1 MLVIETLIII
11 ISVFVLW
18 TQTYLQDWKSVILF
32 LFVISLCHYVLK
44 TPVYVAFGIA
54 GILSCLLYLSYSN
67 IEGYSVKEDEDELGD
82 VDDLDDDED
91 GEDDEDDEDDED
103 EEDEEEE
110 DEEEEDE
117 EEEDEEEEVDSKP
130 VNNNPI
136 DMEETIKGA
145 LENFDPKT
153 LKNMT
158 KDTTSLIKSQS
169 ELMGMIQQ
177 MQPVIQK
184 GLSLVDRFHGEGKT
198 EKLFKQYD
206 NLKKLQKSIKV

>member
-91 GEDDEDDEDDED
+91 GEDDEDDED
-103 EEDEEEE
+103 EE

>member
-1 MLVIETLIII
+1 M
-11 ISVFVLW
+11 
-18 TQTYLQDWKSVILF
+18 
-32 LFVISLCHYVLK
+32 SLYVLK

-67 IEGYSVKEDEDELGD
+67 VEGYSVKEDLGDEDEED
-82 VDDLDDDED
+82 EVDLDDEED
-91 GEDDEDDEDDED
+91 GEEDEEDDEDDED
-103 EEDEEEE
+103 EEDDEGEE
-110 DEEEEDE
+110 DEED
-117 EEEDEEEEVDSKP
+117 EVDSKP

-177 MQPVIQK
+177 TQPVIQK
-184 GLSLVDRFHGEGKT
+184 GLSLVDKFHGEGKT

>member
-91 GEDDEDDEDDED
+91 GEDDEDD
-103 EEDEEEE
+103 E

>member
-18 TQTYLQDWKSVILF
+18 TQIYIKDWKSAILF
-32 LFVISLCHYVLK
+32 LSVLSLCHYVLK
-44 TPVYVAFGIA
+44 TPVYAAFGIA
-54 GILSCLLYLSYSN
+54 GIISCLLNLSYSK
-67 IEGYSVKEDEDELGD
+67 IESYSNKGDKEEVEEQ
-82 VDDLDDDED
+82 VAEESESESNDDSND
-91 GEDDEDDEDDED
+91 
-103 EEDEEEE
+103 DEEE
-110 DEEEEDE
+110 DK
-117 EEEDEEEEVDSKP
+117 DSKP

-145 LENFDPKT
+145 LQNFDPKT

-169 ELMGMIQQ
+169 ELMNMIQQ
-177 MQPVIQK
+177 MQPVISK
-184 GLSLVDRFHGEGKT
+184 GLSLVDKFHGEGKT

-206 NLKKLQKSIKV
+206 NLRKLQKSIKVDS

>member
-117 EEEDEEEEVDSKP
+117 EEEVDSKP

>member
-1 MLVIETLIII
+1 MLVTETLIII

-67 IEGYSVKEDEDELGD
+67 VEGYSVKEDEEDLGD
-82 VDDLDDDED
+82 EDDLDDLDDEDED
-91 GEDDEDDEDDED
+91 GDEDDEDDEG
-103 EEDEEEE
+103 EEDEE
-110 DEEEEDE
+110 D
-117 EEEDEEEEVDSKP
+117 EVDSKP

-184 GLSLVDRFHGEGKT
+184 GLSLVDKFHGEGKT

>member
-1 MLVIETLIII
+1 MLVTETLIII

-67 IEGYSVKEDEDELGD
+67 VEGYSVKEDVDD
-82 VDDLDDDED
+82 VDDIDYLDEDED
-91 GEDDEDDEDDED
+91 GDEDDEDAED
-103 EEDEEEE
+103 EEDEE
-110 DEEEEDE
+110 D
-117 EEEDEEEEVDSKP
+117 EVDSKP

-184 GLSLVDRFHGEGKT
+184 GLSLVDKFHGEGKT

>member
-82 VDDLDDDED
+82 VDDLDD

-103 EEDEEEE
+103 EE

>member
-18 TQTYLQDWKSVILF
+18 TQIYIQDWKSAILF
-32 LFVISLCHYVLK
+32 LFVLSLCHYVLK
-44 TPVYVAFGIA
+44 TPVYAAFGIA
-54 GILSCLLYLSYSN
+54 GIISCLLNLSYSK
-67 IEGYSVKEDEDELGD
+67 IESYSNKGDKEEVEEQ
-82 VDDLDDDED
+82 VAEESESESNDDSND
-91 GEDDEDDEDDED
+91 
-103 EEDEEEE
+103 DEEE
-110 DEEEEDE
+110 DK
-117 EEEDEEEEVDSKP
+117 DSKP

-145 LENFDPKT
+145 LQNFDPKT

-169 ELMGMIQQ
+169 ELMNMIQQ
-177 MQPVIQK
+177 MQPVISK
-184 GLSLVDRFHGEGKT
+184 GLSLVDKFHGEGKT

-206 NLKKLQKSIKV
+206 NLRKLQKSIKVDS

>member
-1 MLVIETLIII
+1 MLVTETLIII

-67 IEGYSVKEDEDELGD
+67 VEGYSVKEDLGDEDEED
-82 VDDLDDDED
+82 EVDLDDEED
-91 GEDDEDDEDDED
+91 GEEDEEDEEDDEGEEDDED
-103 EEDEEEE
+103 EED
-110 DEEEEDE
+110 
-117 EEEDEEEEVDSKP
+117 EVDSKP

-184 GLSLVDRFHGEGKT
+184 GLSLVDKFHGEGKT

>member
-1 MLVIETLIII
+1 MLVTETLIII

-67 IEGYSVKEDEDELGD
+67 VEGYSVKEDLGDEDEED
-82 VDDLDDDED
+82 EVDLDDEED
-91 GEDDEDDEDDED
+91 GEEDEEDDEDDED
-103 EEDEEEE
+103 EEDDEGEE
-110 DEEEEDE
+110 DEED
-117 EEEDEEEEVDSKP
+117 EVDSKP

-177 MQPVIQK
+177 IN
-184 GLSLVDRFHGEGKT
+184 LSYKRDYHL
-198 EKLFKQYD
+198 
-206 NLKKLQKSIKV
+206 

>member
-1 MLVIETLIII
+1 MLVTETLIII

-67 IEGYSVKEDEDELGD
+67 VEGYSVKEDEEDLGD
-82 VDDLDDDED
+82 EDDLDDLDDEDED
-91 GEDDEDDEDDED
+91 GDEDDEGDEGEED
-103 EEDEEEE
+103 EEDEE
-110 DEEEEDE
+110 D
-117 EEEDEEEEVDSKP
+117 EVDSKP

-184 GLSLVDRFHGEGKT
+184 GLSLVDKFHGEGKT

>member
-1 MLVIETLIII
+1 MLVTETLIII

-44 TPVYVAFGIA
+44 TPIYVAFGIA

-67 IEGYSVKEDEDELGD
+67 VEGYSVKEDEDDL
-82 VDDLDDDED
+82 DDLDDL
-91 GEDDEDDEDDED
+91 
-103 EEDEEEE
+103 DEEEE
-110 DEEEEDE
+110 DEEDDEDDEEEEDEEDDE

-184 GLSLVDRFHGEGKT
+184 GLSLVDKFHGEGKT

>member
-110 DEEEEDE
+110 DEEEE
-117 EEEDEEEEVDSKP
+117 EEVDSKP

>member
-82 VDDLDDDED
+82 VDDLDH

-103 EEDEEEE
+103 EE

>member
-1 MLVIETLIII
+1 MLVTETLIII

-67 IEGYSVKEDEDELGD
+67 VEGYSVKEDLGDEDEED
-82 VDDLDDDED
+82 EVDLDDEED
-91 GEDDEDDEDDED
+91 GEEDEEDDEDDED
-103 EEDEEEE
+103 EEDDEGEEDDE
-110 DEEEEDE
+110 DEED
-117 EEEDEEEEVDSKP
+117 EVDSKP

-184 GLSLVDRFHGEGKT
+184 GLSLVDKFHGEGKT

>member
-1 MLVIETLIII
+1 MLVTETLIII

-32 LFVISLCHYVLK
+32 LFVISLCHYILK

-67 IEGYSVKEDEDELGD
+67 VEGYSVKEDLGDEDEED
-82 VDDLDDDED
+82 EVDLDDEED
-91 GEDDEDDEDDED
+91 GEEDEEDDEDDED
-103 EEDEEEE
+103 EEDDEGEE
-110 DEEEEDE
+110 DEED
-117 EEEDEEEEVDSKP
+117 EVDSKP

-184 GLSLVDRFHGEGKT
+184 GLSLVDKFHGEGKT

>member
-1 MLVIETLIII
+1 MLVTETLIII

-67 IEGYSVKEDEDELGD
+67 VEGYSVKEDLGDEDEED
-82 VDDLDDDED
+82 EVDLDDEED
-91 GEDDEDDEDDED
+91 GEEDEEDDEDDEDDEGEED
-103 EEDEEEE
+103 EEDEE
-110 DEEEEDE
+110 D
-117 EEEDEEEEVDSKP
+117 EVDSKP

-184 GLSLVDRFHGEGKT
+184 GLSLVDKFHGEGKT

>member
-1 MLVIETLIII
+1 MLVTETLIII

-67 IEGYSVKEDEDELGD
+67 VEGYSVKEDLG
-82 VDDLDDDED
+82 
-91 GEDDEDDEDDED
+91 DED
-103 EEDEEEE
+103 EED
-110 DEEEEDE
+110 
-117 EEEDEEEEVDSKP
+117 EVDSKP

-184 GLSLVDRFHGEGKT
+184 GLSLVDKFHGEGKT

>member
-1 MLVIETLIII
+1 
-11 ISVFVLW
+11 
-18 TQTYLQDWKSVILF
+18 VILF

-54 GILSCLLYLSYSN
+54 GILSCLLYLSYSK
-67 IEGYSVKEDEDELGD
+67 IEGYSVKEKKDEYYENGDEDEEDEDGD
-82 VDDLDDDED
+82 DDDLDDLDDDEED
-91 GEDDEDDEDDED
+91 GEEDEEDGEED
-103 EEDEEEE
+103 EEDEE
-110 DEEEEDE
+110 D
-117 EEEDEEEEVDSKP
+117 EVDSKP

-184 GLSLVDRFHGEGKT
+184 GLSLVDKFHGEGKT

>member
-1 MLVIETLIII
+1 MLVTETLIII

-67 IEGYSVKEDEDELGD
+67 VEGYSVKEDLGDEDEED
-82 VDDLDDDED
+82 EVDLDDEED
-91 GEDDEDDEDDED
+91 GEEDEEDDEDDED
-103 EEDEEEE
+103 EEDDEGEE
-110 DEEEEDE
+110 DEED
-117 EEEDEEEEVDSKP
+117 EVDSKP
-130 VNNNPI
+130 VNNSPI

-184 GLSLVDRFHGEGKT
+184 GLSLVDKFHGEGKT

>member
-1 MLVIETLIII
+1 MLVTETLIII

-67 IEGYSVKEDEDELGD
+67 VEGYSVKEDLGDEDE
-82 VDDLDDDED
+82 VDLDEEED
-91 GEDDEDDEDDED
+91 GEEDDED
-103 EEDEEEE
+103 EEDEEDEEDDEGEE
-110 DEEEEDE
+110 DEED
-117 EEEDEEEEVDSKP
+117 EVDSKP

-184 GLSLVDRFHGEGKT
+184 GLSLVDKFHGEGKT

>member
-1 MLVIETLIII
+1 MLVTETLIII

-67 IEGYSVKEDEDELGD
+67 VEGYSVKEDLGDEDEED
-82 VDDLDDDED
+82 EVDLDDEED
-91 GEDDEDDEDDED
+91 GEEDEEDDEDDED
-103 EEDEEEE
+103 EEDDEGEE
-110 DEEEEDE
+110 DEED
-117 EEEDEEEEVDSKP
+117 EVDSKP

-184 GLSLVDRFHGEGKT
+184 GLSLVDKFHGEGKT

>member
-1 MLVIETLIII
+1 MLVTETLIII

-67 IEGYSVKEDEDELGD
+67 VEGYSVKEDLGD
-82 VDDLDDDED
+82 EDDLDDVDEDEDEDEDED
-91 GEDDEDDEDDED
+91 GDEDDEDDEGEED
-103 EEDEEEE
+103 EEDEE
-110 DEEEEDE
+110 D
-117 EEEDEEEEVDSKP
+117 EVDSKP

-184 GLSLVDRFHGEGKT
+184 GLSLVDKFHGEGKT

>member
-1 MLVIETLIII
+1 MLVTETLIII

-67 IEGYSVKEDEDELGD
+67 VEGYSVKEDEEDLGD
-82 VDDLDDDED
+82 EDDLDDL
-91 GEDDEDDEDDED
+91 DDED
-103 EEDEEEE
+103 EEDDEGEE
-110 DEEEEDE
+110 DEED
-117 EEEDEEEEVDSKP
+117 EVDSKP

-184 GLSLVDRFHGEGKT
+184 GLSLVDKFHGEGKT